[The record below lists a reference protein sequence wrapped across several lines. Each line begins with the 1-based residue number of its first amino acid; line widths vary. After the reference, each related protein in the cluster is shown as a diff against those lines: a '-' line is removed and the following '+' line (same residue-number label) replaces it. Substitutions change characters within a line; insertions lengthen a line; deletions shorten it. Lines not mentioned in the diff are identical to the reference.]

1 MTNFTDTINSL
12 AAMVNVQVLRVTDP
26 APGKAASVVVAT
38 SEQAATFAMAL
49 ANSSIQ
55 ATPASYAGKHFVFVG

>member
-1 MTNFTDTINSL
+1 MSNFSDTIKRL

-38 SEQAATFAMAL
+38 AEQAATFSMAL
-49 ANSSIQ
+49 AKSSIQ
-55 ATPASYAGKHFVFVG
+55 ATPASYAGKHFVFVR